1 MTDSENLVH
10 DGVCPVCGEEFT
22 DGFEGI
28 AEGQSVEG
36 VRLCVIEKDEDGEIG
51 ECLLHLPD
59 DQEGYDL
66 EEDPDGLTEPEV
78 MPYG

>member
-1 MTDSENLVH
+1 MTSNEDLIH

-22 DGFEGI
+22 DGFEDVTE
-28 AEGQSVEG
+28 AESIEG
-36 VRLCVIEKDEDGEIG
+36 VRLCVIEKDGEGEIG

-66 EEDPDGLTEPEV
+66 EEDPKGLTEPEI
-78 MPYG
+78 MSR